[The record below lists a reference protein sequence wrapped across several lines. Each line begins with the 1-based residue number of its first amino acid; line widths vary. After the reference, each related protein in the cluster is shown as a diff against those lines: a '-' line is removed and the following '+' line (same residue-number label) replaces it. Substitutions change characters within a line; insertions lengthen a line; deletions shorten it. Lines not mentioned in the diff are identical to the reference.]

1 MAFIG
6 SGMAGSA
13 QAQGASNSIPSI
25 NLDSPGPGQL
35 TITWETPEQT
45 PTDYRIR
52 WANTDLGFPS
62 YSAANEA
69 ERGNEH
75 PLGDAT
81 TLTLSGL
88 TPGDSYKVQ
97 IRSRYYNADRTVHES
112 SGPWSSTAT
121 IRVMDEPAEPPQ
133 SDDQEPTATPTPT
146 PTPTSTPAP
155 ADHGVIQGL
164 SLASSEPG
172 QLVVTWEIPETTP
185 TDYRISW
192 AQSSL
197 SFPSYNDSNGPQKG
211 NLSPLGSETT
221 LTLDN
226 LTPGVDYKIHMRAR
240 YYNADRSEHLSS
252 GPWTDASD
260 PTGQGPP
267 ASGAHRSHDV
277 RH

>member
-1 MAFIG
+1 MLVISMAFIG

-35 TITWETPEQT
+35 TITWATPEQT

-52 WANTDLGFPS
+52 WTNTDLGFPS

-69 ERGNEH
+69 ERGNKH

-133 SDDQEPTATPTPT
+133 SDDQEPTATPTPHT
-146 PTPTSTPAP
+146 HTNVHA
-155 ADHGVIQGL
+155 G
-164 SLASSEPG
+164 
-172 QLVVTWEIPETTP
+172 
-185 TDYRISW
+185 
-192 AQSSL
+192 
-197 SFPSYNDSNGPQKG
+197 
-211 NLSPLGSETT
+211 
-221 LTLDN
+221 
-226 LTPGVDYKIHMRAR
+226 
-240 YYNADRSEHLSS
+240 
-252 GPWTDASD
+252 
-260 PTGQGPP
+260 TG
-267 ASGAHRSHDV
+267 
-277 RH
+277 

>member
-1 MAFIG
+1 MLVISMAFIG

-35 TITWETPEQT
+35 TITWATPEQT

-69 ERGNEH
+69 ERGNEY
-75 PLGDAT
+75 PTGDAT

-112 SGPWSSTAT
+112 SGPWTSTAT

-133 SDDQEPTATPTPT
+133 SDD
-146 PTPTSTPAP
+146 
-155 ADHGVIQGL
+155 
-164 SLASSEPG
+164 
-172 QLVVTWEIPETTP
+172 
-185 TDYRISW
+185 
-192 AQSSL
+192 
-197 SFPSYNDSNGPQKG
+197 
-211 NLSPLGSETT
+211 
-221 LTLDN
+221 
-226 LTPGVDYKIHMRAR
+226 
-240 YYNADRSEHLSS
+240 
-252 GPWTDASD
+252 
-260 PTGQGPP
+260 PP
-267 ASGAHRSHDV
+267 ASAHRSHDV